1 MNTNKTINPKTS
13 WTFFYSLSEFIFK
26 VACFMTGRMYVFL
39 KNCSYKS
46 RKRTMVYF
54 AGMLIVGIIWFF
66 VAYQFSRMYIKL
78 DVFWAS
84 IVGVVAGF
92 IVWQIERVIIN
103 SDKNRWIALFR
114 FLLAF
119 CMSIIGAVIIDQ
131 FIFKDDIE
139 KQRKEHNKE
148 LVNKMYKEKKDN
160 IDNEIENLN
169 KQIEK
174 LSDEKNRILNKMKA
188 NTKTK
193 RIERNDS
200 TSKTIEKFYEEDNSH
215 FQRMFNE
222 YSERID
228 HLIQERQKLN
238 MSKDSLRNSIE
249 KEVNSYHGLLDE
261 LDILISV
268 ITKEWYSKTLYFII
282 MFFFLMLE
290 LLVVVSKTFQKEDD
304 YDFAIQHQS
313 DVFHQ
318 HFQKLFEVLPQ
329 NQEHTFQK
337 TL

>member
-1 MNTNKTINPKTS
+1 MNNNKTIHPKTS
-13 WTFFYSLSEFIFK
+13 WKFFYSLSEFIFK
-26 VACFMTGRMYVFL
+26 VACFMTGRMYGFL

-78 DVFWAS
+78 DVFWAL
-84 IVGVVAGF
+84 IVGAVAMF
-92 IVWQIERVIIN
+92 VVWQIERIIIN
-103 SDKNRWIALFR
+103 SDKNWKNLLFR
-114 FLLAF
+114 SLLAL
-119 CMSIIGAVIIDQ
+119 CMSMIGAVIIDQ

-174 LSDEKNRILNKMKA
+174 LSDEKNRILNKIKA
-188 NTKTK
+188 NTTTK
-193 RIERNDS
+193 SIERKKDS
-200 TSKTIEKFYEEDNSH
+200 TSKTTFYTEDNSH

-228 HLIQERQKLN
+228 YLIKERQKLN
-238 MSKDSLRNSIE
+238 MSKDSLRNGIE

-268 ITKEWYSKTLYFII
+268 VTKKWYSKLLYVII
-282 MFFFLMLE
+282 LSFFLILE

-318 HFQKLFEVLPQ
+318 HFQKLFEALPQ
-329 NQEHTFQK
+329 DQEHIFQK